1 MLSYSA
7 KLKSGARELRKNQ
20 TDSESLLWEHL
31 RGKQL
36 VGVQFYR
43 QKPIGNYIVD
53 FFAPS
58 VKLVIE
64 VDGSQH
70 MESKHLHKD
79 KKRDDFLVGLGLE
92 ILRFDSRVVLTE
104 TEAVLEIIFRKIIDQ
119 QDSKIP
125 PPPPFSKGGTRK
137 EII

>member
-7 KLKSGARELRKNQ
+7 KLKSRARELRKNQ
-20 TDSESLLWEHL
+20 TDSESLSWEHL

>member
-7 KLKSGARELRKNQ
+7 KLKSRARELRKNQ